1 MIVTI
6 LEGVAKR
13 LKEDFPEMRVYV
25 NEVEQGLNPPCVM
38 VTVLEPSRARLVGQW
53 WRQEQLF
60 DVQYFPKTE
69 DSNELYAIGS
79 ALFDTL
85 ETIALPDGELR
96 GTGMRFETV
105 DGVLHF
111 FVRYTVFLRRKK
123 PREYME
129 ILHVKEHVKE

>member
-13 LKEDFPEMRVYV
+13 LKENFPKMRVYV
-25 NEVEQGLNPPCVM
+25 DEVRQGLNPPCFL

-69 DSNELYAIGS
+69 DTNELYAIGS
-79 ALFDTL
+79 GLFDTL
-85 ETIALPDGELR
+85 ETIALPDGGLR
-96 GTGMRFETV
+96 GTGLRFDIT

-111 FVRYTVFLRRKK
+111 FVKYTVFLRRKK
-123 PREYME
+123 AQEYME
-129 ILHVKEHVKE
+129 MLHVKEHVKE

>member
-25 NEVEQGLNPPCVM
+25 NEVEQGLNPPCFLLA
-38 VTVLEPSRARLVGQW
+38 VLEPGRTQMVGEW

-60 DVQYFPKTE
+60 DVQYFPETA
-69 DSNELYAIGS
+69 DSRELYAIGS

-85 ETIALPDGELR
+85 ETIALPDGGLR
-96 GTGMRFETV
+96 GTGLRFEIT

-111 FVRYTVFLRRKK
+111 FVKYTVFLRRKK
-123 PREYME
+123 AREHME

>member
-1 MIVTI
+1 MIITI
-6 LEGVAKR
+6 LEGAAIR
-13 LKEDFPEMRVYV
+13 LKEDFPGMRVYDS
-25 NEVEQGLNPPCVM
+25 EVKQGLEPPCFL

-53 WRQEQLF
+53 WRQEQMF
-60 DVQYFPKTE
+60 DVQYFPKTG

-79 ALFDTL
+79 RLFDTL
-85 ETIALPDGELR
+85 ETITLPDGALR

-111 FVRYTVFLRRKK
+111 FVKYTVFLRR
-123 PREYME
+123 REPKEHME

>member
-25 NEVEQGLNPPCVM
+25 NEVEQGLNPPCFM

-69 DSNELYAIGS
+69 DTNELYAIGS
-79 ALFDTL
+79 GLFDTL

-123 PREYME
+123 PREHME
-129 ILHVKEHVKE
+129 MLHVKEQVKE

>member
-1 MIVTI
+1 
-6 LEGVAKR
+6 
-13 LKEDFPEMRVYV
+13 MRVYDS
-25 NEVEQGLNPPCVM
+25 EVKQGLEPPCFL

-53 WRQEQLF
+53 WRQEQMF
-60 DVQYFPKTE
+60 DVQYFPKTG

-79 ALFDTL
+79 RLFDTL
-85 ETIALPDGELR
+85 ETITLPDGALR

-111 FVRYTVFLRRKK
+111 FVKYTVFLRR
-123 PREYME
+123 REPKEHME